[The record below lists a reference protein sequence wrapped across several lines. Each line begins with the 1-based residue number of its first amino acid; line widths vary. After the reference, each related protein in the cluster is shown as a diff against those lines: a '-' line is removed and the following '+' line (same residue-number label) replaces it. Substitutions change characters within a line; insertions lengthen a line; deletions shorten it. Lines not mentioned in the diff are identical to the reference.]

1 MKLNEIVTA
10 FKNHQLQYGLNGD
23 SMQQELYKWELVTK
37 QVGHPNT
44 DAEDFTKEIH
54 SLVFKNLCYGPQ
66 VTAIRNFAKY
76 EPEDYRD
83 AFKGLFDET
92 IDIQERVNT
101 FTSACITL
109 WDEKVKRNFTKQTRA
124 MCDERLISCFLTLH
138 DPQKYTFYKPDVYD
152 SFCRILEVE
161 PKKTGQKLVHFYEL
175 LHQYLIPLVEQDTEL
190 MESVNNEL
198 QKEKCIKSTILI
210 AQTVLWNYVRKL
222 RKDGKQQVWLF
233 LGGKDANDYHFEEM
247 YDDGVM
253 ALCGWDKVGDLS
265 DCPDKESV
273 DKRRQSIDEYQFNTG
288 NLTGMLHAIA
298 NEINEGDIVL
308 AKYSKSDVVGM
319 GVVTGDYR
327 FDDDSVYGKHCR
339 DISWTHKGLWHCASI
354 LKEFGQDEFPAKAL
368 TNVTKSKYIPKIL
381 EMIEGDSKQDNNNP
395 QTFETM
401 TEIEIL
407 RQKKQIILQ
416 GAPGTGKTYKTAS
429 IAVGICNPAFTD
441 FANHQ
446 KVMEEYERLLNEGQI
461 AFCTFHQSM
470 DYEDF
475 VEGLKP
481 EVKGNAVEY
490 NVQNGIFKTIC
501 EKAQTKEDA
510 DITTCIDKYLQS
522 IKGYENKKTI
532 PTLTGKSELYVWWT
546 EGNDTISTRSVLS
559 KSEKGDQYSPSPL
572 NIEKV
577 KMQALGE
584 GVENNWRHYAQAFI
598 NAVKKEYNL
607 ENQVSDK
614 PYVLIIDEINR
625 GNVSKIFG
633 ELITLLEADKRSGG
647 GTHHISLK
655 LPYSKDDFSV
665 PSNLYIIGTMNTTDR
680 STGTIDYA
688 VRRRFAFVTLESR
701 ADVIENWC
709 DSQSVASD
717 VKKAAL
723 ALFAQIN
730 GLGRKD
736 SSSFIAK
743 HKAADFE
750 LEDLKVGHSY
760 FMVKDM
766 ASLKLKMHYEVVPL
780 IKEYIRDGILRS
792 MADEWQ
798 MTINILTAGRKQSAI
813 VNHNQISRRNNARIR
828 KDTIRFLIL
837 SRILG
842 GRYASSRPK

>member
-83 AFKGLFDET
+83 AFKELFDET

-101 FTSACITL
+101 FTSACIAL

-152 SFCRILEVE
+152 SFCRILGVE
-161 PKKTGQKLVHFYEL
+161 PKKAGQKLVHFYEL

-298 NEINEGDIVL
+298 NEIKEGDIVL

-368 TNVTKSKYIPKIL
+368 TNVTKSNYIPKIL

-481 EVKGNAVEY
+481 EVKGNVVEY

-510 DITTCIDKYLQS
+510 DITNCIDKYLQT

-532 PTLTGKSELYVWWT
+532 PTLSGKSELFVWWT

-584 GVENNWRHYAQAFI
+584 GVENNWRHYTQAFI

-647 GTHHISLK
+647 GSHHISLK
-655 LPYSKDDFSV
+655 LPYSKEDFSV

-709 DSQSVASD
+709 NSQSIASD
-717 VKKAAL
+717 VKKTAL

-730 GLGRKD
+730 GSSIND
-736 SSSFIAK
+736 NSSFIAK
-743 HKAADFE
+743 HKASDFE

-760 FMVKDM
+760 FMAKDM
-766 ASLKLKMHYEVVPL
+766 ASLKLKMRYEVVPL

-792 MADEWQ
+792 MADDDKYFDCWQ
-798 MTINILTAGRKQSAI
+798 KAECYSESQS
-813 VNHNQISRRNNARIR
+813 
-828 KDTIRFLIL
+828 DFETE
-837 SRILG
+837 
-842 GRYASSRPK
+842 

>member
-198 QKEKCIKSTILI
+198 QKEECIKSTILI

-792 MADEWQ
+792 MADDDKYFDCWQ
-798 MTINILTAGRKQSAI
+798 KAECYSESQS
-813 VNHNQISRRNNARIR
+813 
-828 KDTIRFLIL
+828 DFETE
-837 SRILG
+837 
-842 GRYASSRPK
+842 

>member
-83 AFKGLFDET
+83 AFKELFDET
-92 IDIQERVNT
+92 IDIQERVNA
-101 FTSACITL
+101 FTSTCIAL

-152 SFCRILEVE
+152 SFCRILGVE
-161 PKKTGQKLVHFYEL
+161 PKKAGQKLVHFYEL

-198 QKEKCIKSTILI
+198 QKEGCIQSTLLT
-210 AQTVLWNYVRKL
+210 AQTVLWNYVRKS
-222 RKDGKQQVWLF
+222 RKDRNKQVWLF
-233 LGGKDANDYHFEEM
+233 LGGKDANDFHFDEM

-265 DCPDKESV
+265 DCPDEESV
-273 DKRRQSIDEYQFNTG
+273 DKRRKSIDEYQFNTG

-298 NEINEGDIVL
+298 NEMKEGDIVL

-354 LKEFGQDEFPAKAL
+354 LKEFGQEEFPAKAL

-381 EMIEGDSKQDNNNP
+381 EMIEGDSKQDNNP

-510 DITTCIDKYLQS
+510 DITTCIDKYLQT
-522 IKGYENKKTI
+522 IKGYENRKTI
-532 PTLTGKSELYVWWT
+532 PTLSGKSELFVWWT

-577 KMQALGE
+577 KMQAIGE

-598 NAVKKEYNL
+598 NAVKKEYDL

-633 ELITLLEADKRSGG
+633 ELITLLEEDKRSGG

-655 LPYSKDDFSV
+655 LPYSKEDFSV
-665 PSNLYIIGTMNTTDR
+665 PFNLYIIGTMNTTDR

-688 VRRRFAFVTLESR
+688 VRRRFAFITLESR

-709 DSQSVASD
+709 NSQSVASD
-717 VKKAAL
+717 VKKTAL

-730 GLGRKD
+730 GLGRND

-743 HKAADFE
+743 HKASDFE

-760 FMVKDM
+760 FMAKDM
-766 ASLKLKMHYEVVPL
+766 ASLKLKMRYEVVPL
-780 IKEYIRDGILRS
+780 IKEYIKDGILRS
-792 MADEWQ
+792 MSDDDKYFDCWQ
-798 MTINILTAGRKQSAI
+798 KAECYSPSTTDYSAE
-813 VNHNQISRRNNARIR
+813 
-828 KDTIRFLIL
+828 
-837 SRILG
+837 
-842 GRYASSRPK
+842 

>member
-23 SMQQELYKWELVTK
+23 SMQQELYKWKLVTK

-101 FTSACITL
+101 FTSACIAL

-152 SFCRILEVE
+152 SFCRILGVE

-198 QKEKCIKSTILI
+198 QKEECIKSTILI

-701 ADVIENWC
+701 ADFIENWC

-743 HKAADFE
+743 HKASDFE

-792 MADEWQ
+792 MADDDKYFDCWQ
-798 MTINILTAGRKQSAI
+798 KAECYSESQS
-813 VNHNQISRRNNARIR
+813 
-828 KDTIRFLIL
+828 DFETE
-837 SRILG
+837 
-842 GRYASSRPK
+842 

>member
-83 AFKGLFDET
+83 AFKELFDET

-101 FTSACITL
+101 FTSACIAL

-152 SFCRILEVE
+152 SFCRILGVE
-161 PKKTGQKLVHFYEL
+161 PKKAGQKLVHFYEL

-298 NEINEGDIVL
+298 NEIKEGDIVL

-416 GAPGTGKTYKTAS
+416 GAPGTGKTYKTAA
-429 IAVGICNPAFTD
+429 IAVGMCTPTFSD
-441 FANHQ
+441 FEDHK
-446 KVMEEYERLLNEGQI
+446 KVMEEYERLQNEGQI

-475 VEGLKP
+475 IEGLKP
-481 EVKGNAVEY
+481 EVKGDAVEY
-490 NVQNGIFKTIC
+490 NVENGIFKTIC
-501 EKAQTKEDA
+501 ELARTKENA

-522 IKGYENKKTI
+522 IKGYENKKII
-532 PTLTGKSELYVWWT
+532 PTVTGKSELYVWWS

-584 GVENNWRHYAQAFI
+584 GVENNWRQYAQAFI

-647 GTHHISLK
+647 GSHHISLK
-655 LPYSKDDFSV
+655 LPYSKEDFSV

-709 DSQSVASD
+709 NTHSVSSE
-717 VKKAAL
+717 VKKTAL

-736 SSSFIAK
+736 NSSFIAK
-743 HKAADFE
+743 HKASDFE

-760 FMVKDM
+760 FMAKDM
-766 ASLKLKMHYEVVPL
+766 ESLKLKMRYEVVPL
-780 IKEYIRDGILRS
+780 IKEYIKDGILRS
-792 MADEWQ
+792 MSDDDKYFDSWQ
-798 MTINILTAGRKQSAI
+798 NAECYSSSTTDFTAE
-813 VNHNQISRRNNARIR
+813 
-828 KDTIRFLIL
+828 
-837 SRILG
+837 
-842 GRYASSRPK
+842 

>member
-1 MKLNEIVTA
+1 MNLKDIVTA

-23 SMQQELYKWELVTK
+23 SMQQELYKWKLVTK
-37 QVGHPNT
+37 QIGHPNT
-44 DAEDFTKEIH
+44 DAKDFAKEIN
-54 SLVFKNLCYGPQ
+54 SLVFKNLCFNTQ
-66 VTAIRNFAKY
+66 LTAIRHFVEY
-76 EPEDYRD
+76 EPEDYRE

-92 IDIQERVNT
+92 IDLQQRVDT
-101 FTSACITL
+101 FTSACIAL
-109 WDEKVKRNFTKQTRA
+109 WDGKIKKNFTGKTSA

-138 DPQKYTFYKPDVYD
+138 DPQNYTFYKNDVYGALCD
-152 SFCRILEVE
+152 LLGIEA
-161 PKKTGQKLVHFYEL
+161 KKPGQKLVHFYEL
-175 LHQYLIPLVEQDTEL
+175 LKQNLIPLIEQDVEL
-190 MESVNNEL
+190 MESVDHEL
-198 QKEKCIKSTILI
+198 QKEECIQSTLLT

-222 RKDGKQQVWLF
+222 RKDSNKQVWLF
-233 LGGKDANDYHFEEM
+233 LGGKDANDYHFDKM

-265 DCPDKESV
+265 DCPDKQSIE
-273 DKRRQSIDEYQFNTG
+273 KRRQSVDEYQYNTG

-298 NEINEGDIVL
+298 NEMNEGDIVL
-308 AKYSKSDVVGM
+308 AKYGKSDIVGM

-327 FDDDSVYGKHCR
+327 YDDVSVYGKHCR
-339 DISWTHKGLWHCASI
+339 DISWTHKGEWHCASI
-354 LKEFGQDEFPAKAL
+354 LKEFDQKEFPAKAL

-381 EMIEGDSKQDNNNP
+381 EMIEGEIKEDNNIH
-395 QTFETM
+395 TVAAMIEL
-401 TEIEIL
+401 EIL
-407 RQKKQIILQ
+407 KQKKQIILQ
-416 GAPGTGKTYKTAS
+416 GAPGTGKTYKTAA
-429 IAVGICNPAFTD
+429 IAVGMCNPSFSD
-441 FANHQ
+441 FEDHQ
-446 KVMEEYERLLNEGQI
+446 KVMEEYERLQNEGQI

-475 VEGLKP
+475 IEGLKP
-481 EVKGNAVEY
+481 EVKGDAVEY
-490 NVQNGIFKTIC
+490 NVENGIFKTIC
-501 EKAQTKEDA
+501 ELAQTKENA
-510 DITTCIDKYLQS
+510 DIATCIDKYLQT
-522 IKGYENKKTI
+522 IKGYDKKKII
-532 PTLTGKSELYVWWT
+532 PTVTGKSELYVWWT

-584 GVENNWRHYAQAFI
+584 GVENNWRQYAQAFI

-607 ENQVSDK
+607 ENQISDK

-647 GTHHISLK
+647 GSHHISLK
-655 LPYSKDDFSV
+655 LPYSKEDFSV

-701 ADVIENWC
+701 DDVIEKWC
-709 DSQSVASD
+709 NSQSVAPD

-730 GLGRKD
+730 GIGRKD
-736 SSSFIAK
+736 SCSFIAK
-743 HKAADFE
+743 HKASDFE

-760 FMVKDM
+760 FMAKDM
-766 ASLKLKMHYEVVPL
+766 SSLKLKMRYEVVPL
-780 IKEYIRDGILRS
+780 IKEYIKDGILRS
-792 MADEWQ
+792 MSDDDKYFDSWQ
-798 MTINILTAGRKQSAI
+798 NAECFNPAI
-813 VNHNQISRRNNARIR
+813 TDYMAE
-828 KDTIRFLIL
+828 
-837 SRILG
+837 
-842 GRYASSRPK
+842 

>member
-83 AFKGLFDET
+83 AFKELFDET

-101 FTSACITL
+101 FTSACIAL

-152 SFCRILEVE
+152 SFCRILGIE
-161 PKKTGQKLVHFYEL
+161 PKKAGQKLVHFYEL

-510 DITTCIDKYLQS
+510 DITNCIDKYLQT

-532 PTLTGKSELYVWWT
+532 PTLSGKSELFVWWT

-647 GTHHISLK
+647 GSHHISLK
-655 LPYSKDDFSV
+655 LPYSKEDFSV

-709 DSQSVASD
+709 NSQSIASD
-717 VKKAAL
+717 VKKTAL

-730 GLGRKD
+730 GSSIND
-736 SSSFIAK
+736 NSSFIAK
-743 HKAADFE
+743 HKASDFE

-760 FMVKDM
+760 FMAKDM
-766 ASLKLKMHYEVVPL
+766 ASLKLKMRYEVVPL

-792 MADEWQ
+792 MADDDKYFDCWQ
-798 MTINILTAGRKQSAI
+798 KAECYSESQS
-813 VNHNQISRRNNARIR
+813 
-828 KDTIRFLIL
+828 DFETE
-837 SRILG
+837 
-842 GRYASSRPK
+842 

>member
-1 MKLNEIVTA
+1 MTLNDIVSA

-23 SMQQELYKWELVTK
+23 SMQQELYKWQLITK
-37 QVGHPNT
+37 QLGHPNT
-44 DAEDFTKEIH
+44 GAEDFAKEIN
-54 SLVFKNLCYGPQ
+54 SLVLKNLCYPPQ
-66 VTAIRNFAKY
+66 LTAIRHFAEN
-76 EPEDYRD
+76 EPDDYRE

-92 IDIQERVNT
+92 IDLQQRVDT
-101 FTSACITL
+101 FTSACIAL
-109 WDEKVKRNFTKQTRA
+109 WDGKIKQKFAKKTSA
-124 MCDERLISCFLTLH
+124 MCDERLISCFLTFH
-138 DPQKYTFYKPDVYD
+138 DPQKYTFYKSDVYG
-152 SFCRILEVE
+152 SLCNLLGVE
-161 PKKTGQKLVHFYEL
+161 TKKAGKKLTHFYEL
-175 LHQYLIPLVEQDTEL
+175 LQQHLLPLVEQDTEL
-190 MESVNNEL
+190 TLSINKEL
-198 QKEKCIKSTILI
+198 QKEGYIQSTMLT
-210 AQTVLWNYVRKL
+210 AQTVLWNYVSKL
-222 RKDGKQQVWLF
+222 RKDSKRQVWLF
-233 LGGKDANDYHFEEM
+233 LGGKDANDYHFDEM
-247 YDDGVM
+247 YNDGVM

-298 NEINEGDIVL
+298 NEIDEGDIVL
-308 AKYSKSDVVGM
+308 AKYSKSDIVGM
-319 GVVTGDYR
+319 GVVTGNYR
-327 FDDDSVYGKHCR
+327 YDDASVYGKHCR
-339 DISWTHKGLWHCASI
+339 DVSWNHKGEWHCASI

-416 GAPGTGKTYKTAS
+416 GAPGTGKTYKTAA
-429 IAVGICNPAFTD
+429 IAVGMCRPTFSD
-441 FANHQ
+441 FEDHQ
-446 KVMEEYERLLNEGQI
+446 KVMEEYERLQNEGQI

-475 VEGLKP
+475 IEGLKP
-481 EVKGNAVEY
+481 EVKGDAVEY
-490 NVQNGIFKTIC
+490 NVENGIFKTIC
-501 EKAQTKEDA
+501 ELAQTKENA
-510 DITTCIDKYLQS
+510 DIATCIDKYLQT
-522 IKGYENKKTI
+522 IKGYENKKII
-532 PTLTGKSELYVWWT
+532 PTVTGKSELYVWWT

-584 GVENNWRHYAQAFI
+584 GVENNWRQYAQAFI

-625 GNVSKIFG
+625 GNISKIFG

-647 GTHHISLK
+647 GSHHISLK
-655 LPYSKDDFSV
+655 LPYSKEDFSV

-709 DSQSVASD
+709 NSNSVASD

-743 HKAADFE
+743 HKASDFE

-760 FMVKDM
+760 FMAKDM
-766 ASLKLKMHYEVVPL
+766 ASLKLKMRYEVVPL
-780 IKEYIRDGILRS
+780 IKEYIKDGILRS
-792 MADEWQ
+792 MSDDDKYFDCWQ
-798 MTINILTAGRKQSAI
+798 
-813 VNHNQISRRNNARIR
+813 NAECYYPSTT
-828 KDTIRFLIL
+828 DYTTE
-837 SRILG
+837 
-842 GRYASSRPK
+842 

>member
-1 MKLNEIVTA
+1 MTLKDIVTA
-10 FKNHQLQYGLNGD
+10 FKQHQLQFGLNGD
-23 SMQQELYKWELVTK
+23 TTQQELYKWKLVSK
-37 QVGHPNT
+37 QIGHPNT
-44 DAEDFTKEIH
+44 DEEDFAKEIQ
-54 SLVFKNLCYGPQ
+54 SLEFKNLCYGPQ

-76 EPEDYRD
+76 EPEDYRN

-92 IDIQERVNT
+92 TDLQRRIDS
-101 FTSACITL
+101 FTSVCIAL
-109 WDEKVKRNFTKQTRA
+109 WDGKIKKNFTKKTSA

-138 DPQKYTFYKPDVYD
+138 DPQKYTFYKSNVYD
-152 SFCRILEVE
+152 GFCKIIGVE
-161 PKKTGQKLVHFYEL
+161 TKKAGLKLVHFYEL
-175 LHQYLIPLVEQDTEL
+175 LHKYLIPLVEQDAEL

-198 QKEKCIKSTILI
+198 QKEGCQQSTLLI
-210 AQTVLWNYVRKL
+210 AQTALWHYVSKL
-222 RKDGKQQVWLF
+222 RKDGGKQVWLF

-247 YDDGVM
+247 YNDGVM

-265 DCPDKESV
+265 DCSDKDSV
-273 DKRRQSIDEYQFNTG
+273 DKRRQSIDEYHFNTG

-308 AKYSKSDVVGM
+308 AKYSKSDIVGM

-327 FDDDSVYGKHCR
+327 FDDVSVYGKHCR

-381 EMIEGDSKQDNNNP
+381 EMIEGDSKQDNNP

-416 GAPGTGKTYKTAS
+416 GAPGTGKTYRTAS
-429 IAVGICNPAFTD
+429 IAVGMCNPTFTD
-441 FANHQ
+441 FEDHK
-446 KVMEEYERLLNEGQI
+446 KVMEEYERLLNDGQI

-475 VEGLKP
+475 IEGLKP

-490 NVQNGIFKTIC
+490 NVENGIFKTIC
-501 EKAQTKEDA
+501 EKAQTKDNV
-510 DITTCIDKYLQS
+510 DITTCIDKYLQT
-522 IKGYENKKTI
+522 IKGYDNKKTI

-559 KSEKGDQYSPSPL
+559 KCEKGDQYSPSPL

-577 KMQALGE
+577 KMQAIGE
-584 GVENNWRHYAQAFI
+584 GVENNWRAYAQAFI

-633 ELITLLEADKRSGG
+633 ELITLLEVDKRSGG
-647 GTHHISLK
+647 GSHHISLK
-655 LPYSKDDFSV
+655 LPYSKEDFSV

-688 VRRRFAFVTLESR
+688 VRRRFAFVTLESK
-701 ADVIENWC
+701 ADIIENWC
-709 DSQSVASD
+709 NSESVPSN
-717 VKKAAL
+717 VKNAAL
-723 ALFAQIN
+723 DLFTQIN
-730 GLGRKD
+730 GKGKND
-736 SSSFIAK
+736 TSSFIAK
-743 HKAADFE
+743 HKSADFE

-760 FMVKDM
+760 FMAKDM
-766 ASLKLKMHYEVVPL
+766 ASLKMKMLYEVVPL
-780 IKEYIRDGILRS
+780 IKEYIKDGILRGAS
-792 MADEWQ
+792 DDERYFEKWQ
-798 MTINILTAGRKQSAI
+798 
-813 VNHNQISRRNNARIR
+813 NAEC
-828 KDTIRFLIL
+828 
-837 SRILG
+837 
-842 GRYASSRPK
+842 YNPEAAEYPEE

>member
-101 FTSACITL
+101 FTSACIAL

-198 QKEKCIKSTILI
+198 QKEECIKSTILI

-792 MADEWQ
+792 MADDDKYFDCWQ
-798 MTINILTAGRKQSAI
+798 KAECYSESQS
-813 VNHNQISRRNNARIR
+813 
-828 KDTIRFLIL
+828 DFETE
-837 SRILG
+837 
-842 GRYASSRPK
+842 

>member
-198 QKEKCIKSTILI
+198 QKEECIKSTILI

-760 FMVKDM
+760 FMVKD
-766 ASLKLKMHYEVVPL
+766 YEVVPL

-792 MADEWQ
+792 MADDDKYFDCWQ
-798 MTINILTAGRKQSAI
+798 KAECYSESQS
-813 VNHNQISRRNNARIR
+813 
-828 KDTIRFLIL
+828 DFETE
-837 SRILG
+837 
-842 GRYASSRPK
+842 

>member
-23 SMQQELYKWELVTK
+23 SMQQELYKWKLVTK

-198 QKEKCIKSTILI
+198 QKEECIKSTILI

-792 MADEWQ
+792 MADDDKYFDCWQ
-798 MTINILTAGRKQSAI
+798 KAECYSESQS
-813 VNHNQISRRNNARIR
+813 
-828 KDTIRFLIL
+828 DFETE
-837 SRILG
+837 
-842 GRYASSRPK
+842 

>member
-1 MKLNEIVTA
+1 MNLNEIVTA

-23 SMQQELYKWELVTK
+23 NMQQELYKWELVTK
-37 QVGHPNT
+37 QVGHPDT
-44 DAEDFTKEIH
+44 DAEDFAKEIQ

-66 VTAIRNFAKY
+66 LTAIRNFAKY
-76 EPEDYRD
+76 EPEEYRD

-92 IDIQERVNT
+92 ADLQERVNT
-101 FTSACITL
+101 FTSACIAL
-109 WDEKVKRNFTKQTRA
+109 WDGKIKKNFTKKTRA

-152 SFCRILEVE
+152 SFCRILGVE
-161 PKKTGQKLVHFYEL
+161 PKKAGQKLVHFYEL

-198 QKEKCIKSTILI
+198 QKEECIKSTILT
-210 AQTVLWNYVRKL
+210 AQTVLWNYVSRL
-222 RKDGKQQVWLF
+222 SKDEKQQVWLF

-247 YDDGVM
+247 YNDGVM
-253 ALCGWDKVGDLS
+253 ALCGWDKAGDLS

-273 DKRRQSIDEYQFNTG
+273 DNRRQSIVEYQVNKG

-298 NEINEGDIVL
+298 NEINVGDIVL

-327 FDDDSVYGKHCR
+327 FDDESVYGKHCR
-339 DISWTHKGLWHCASI
+339 DILWTHKGLWHCASI
-354 LKEFGQDEFPAKAL
+354 LKEFGQNEFPAKAL

-381 EMIEGDSKQDNNNP
+381 ELIEGDSKQDNNNP

-401 TEIEIL
+401 TELEIL

-429 IAVGICNPAFTD
+429 LAVGMCNPAFTD

-446 KVMEEYERLLNEGQI
+446 KVMEEYERLTNEGQI

-481 EVKGNAVEY
+481 EVKGNAIEY
-490 NVQNGIFKTIC
+490 NVENGIFKTIC
-501 EKAQTKEDA
+501 EKAQTKEYD
-510 DITTCIDKYLQS
+510 
-522 IKGYENKKTI
+522 
-532 PTLTGKSELYVWWT
+532 
-546 EGNDTISTRSVLS
+546 
-559 KSEKGDQYSPSPL
+559 
-572 NIEKV
+572 
-577 KMQALGE
+577 M
-584 GVENNWRHYAQAFI
+584 
-598 NAVKKEYNL
+598 

-655 LPYSKDDFSV
+655 LPYSKEDFSV

-688 VRRRFAFVTLESR
+688 VRRRFAFVTLESKS
-701 ADVIENWC
+701 DVIKDWC
-709 DSQSVASD
+709 DSQSVPSD
-717 VKKAAL
+717 VKNAAL
-723 ALFAQIN
+723 ALFTQIN
-730 GLGRKD
+730 GEGKTD
-736 SSSFIAK
+736 TSSFIAK

-760 FMVKDM
+760 FMAKDM
-766 ASLKLKMHYEVVPL
+766 ASLKMKMRFEVVPL
-780 IKEYIRDGILRS
+780 IKEYIKDGILRGES
-792 MADEWQ
+792 DDEQYFEKWQ
-798 MTINILTAGRKQSAI
+798 
-813 VNHNQISRRNNARIR
+813 NAEC
-828 KDTIRFLIL
+828 
-837 SRILG
+837 
-842 GRYASSRPK
+842 YYPKTDDYTE

>member
-83 AFKGLFDET
+83 AFKELFDET

-198 QKEKCIKSTILI
+198 QKEECIKSTILI

-510 DITTCIDKYLQS
+510 DITNCIDKYLQT

-532 PTLTGKSELYVWWT
+532 PTLSGKSELFVWWT

-792 MADEWQ
+792 MADDDKYFDCWQ
-798 MTINILTAGRKQSAI
+798 KAECYSESQS
-813 VNHNQISRRNNARIR
+813 
-828 KDTIRFLIL
+828 DFETE
-837 SRILG
+837 
-842 GRYASSRPK
+842 

>member
-83 AFKGLFDET
+83 AFKELFDET

-101 FTSACITL
+101 FTSACIAL

-152 SFCRILEVE
+152 SFCRILGIE
-161 PKKTGQKLVHFYEL
+161 PKKAGQKLVHFYEL

-298 NEINEGDIVL
+298 NEIKEGDIVL

-510 DITTCIDKYLQS
+510 DITNCIDKYLQT

-532 PTLTGKSELYVWWT
+532 PTLSGKSELFVWWT

-647 GTHHISLK
+647 GSHHISLK
-655 LPYSKDDFSV
+655 LPYSKEDFSV

-709 DSQSVASD
+709 NSQSIASD
-717 VKKAAL
+717 VKKTAL

-730 GLGRKD
+730 GSSIND
-736 SSSFIAK
+736 NSSFIAK
-743 HKAADFE
+743 HKASDFE

-760 FMVKDM
+760 FMAKDM
-766 ASLKLKMHYEVVPL
+766 ASLKLKMRYEVVPL

-792 MADEWQ
+792 MADDDKYFDCWQ
-798 MTINILTAGRKQSAI
+798 KAECYSESQS
-813 VNHNQISRRNNARIR
+813 
-828 KDTIRFLIL
+828 DFETE
-837 SRILG
+837 
-842 GRYASSRPK
+842 